1 VEKNEFRGVNLRTG
15 FHTFVDLMRGSTD
28 GMLFNN
34 FIFSGALNGLGLAI
48 ARSLLLSTDLIAG
61 GTKTCC
67 PADCCADAAGG
78 ICKPFKANCIVIK
91 KTTREIRVARFLY
104 WLNMIILLWI
114 DEEC

>member
-1 VEKNEFRGVNLRTG
+1 VKHATSLKNQYALKVAVEKNEFRGVNLRTG

-48 ARSLLLSTDLIAG
+48 FRSLLLSTDLIAG

-67 PADCCADAAGG
+67 PKGC
-78 ICKPFKANCIVIK
+78 
-91 KTTREIRVARFLY
+91 
-104 WLNMIILLWI
+104 
-114 DEEC
+114 